1 LEKRGKRSGDL
12 VVLGVGGESRILV
25 PKKFEESRGLV
36 VEAILLLLL
45 LLLLVWYVSSL
56 PLSLSLWFEAG

>member
-25 PKKFEESRGLV
+25 PKKFEESRGLE
-36 VEAILLLLL
+36 VEAMGLMKFLLL

-56 PLSLSLWFEAG
+56 ALSLLV